1 MKTLS
6 GLPRPAS
13 YRIRDGAFNLT
24 DLHLNAQ
31 VSQRD
36 EAALPSADVS
46 DPSSL
51 IEQVGRCLEAQSRR
65 PLISTARPPPVSN
78 APSSSRSSSPSPSEK
93 PSPGRAR
100 RRLGKRQPSPT
111 ASKSPARKKARRI
124 PLPPFMQ
131 SSTKPQ
137 TPDLS
142 QYSPAVGG
150 ASQAKKRR
158 SRTNR
163 AKKAARR
170 DVWKAPNTSRPA
182 YAKHLRDADCEQVDL
197 DWEDMP
203 ATSTGFTAKREETE
217 TAIYTREEL
226 INEHGFDFLNWSGVT
241 PTGILAPDGKVFA
254 ACIGGCDDPEYVAAT
269 ESLGPIF
276 ASVNEYV
283 TFPKDASDHRRGQF
297 GAQANGPSH
306 GGGQTEPGNL
316 VHNAKFDAVLA
327 YLIALPAM
335 VRIAH
340 FASDAFANWAP
351 RLFAYYNDTMKK
363 LFESDRTLRR
373 NFPRSVWACVTIN
386 FGPRTV
392 TYKHRDFGNLSFG
405 WCAITALG
413 DFNPDLGGDLVLW
426 ECKLIIRFPPGSTVL
441 IPSAIINHS
450 NTAIAEGETRY
461 SVTQYTSGA
470 LFRWVEHGFQL
481 DEKFYAGCTA
491 EERAAARKANRE
503 RWEKGVE
510 MFSTWD
516 ELQEH
521 SKLFA

>member
-1 MKTLS
+1 MVPQGEGARS
-6 GLPRPAS
+6 GLPFPGC
-13 YRIRDGAFNLT
+13 YRIRDGAFDLNE
-24 DLHLNAQ
+24 LHLNAL
-31 VSQRD
+31 VSQED
-36 EAALPSADVS
+36 EAPLPSA
-46 DPSSL
+46 
-51 IEQVGRCLEAQSRR
+51 
-65 PLISTARPPPVSN
+65 RPPVPT
-78 APSSSRSSSPSPSEK
+78 APPFPRPPSP
-93 PSPGRAR
+93 PSPQKSDLPRAR
-100 RRLGKRQPSPT
+100 RALGRRRPSPT
-111 ASKSPARKKARRI
+111 ASKSPPRKKAKRI
-124 PLPPFMQ
+124 SIPPFML
-131 SSTKPQ
+131 SSAAPG

-142 QYSPAVGG
+142 QYNPAVGG

-170 DVWKAPNTSRPA
+170 DVWKAPNTSRA
-182 YAKHLRDADCEQVDL
+182 VHAKHLRDAECEYVDL

-217 TAIYTREEL
+217 AQIYTREEL
-226 INEHGFDFLNWSGVT
+226 MRDYGFDYLDWNGAT
-241 PTGILAPDGKVFA
+241 PTGIVAPDRRVFA
-254 ACIGGCDDPEYVAAT
+254 ACIGGCDDPDYVEAT
-269 ESLGPIF
+269 QTLGPIF
-276 ASVNEYV
+276 EAVNDYV
-283 TFPKDASDHRRGQF
+283 RFPKDASDHRRGQF

-316 VHNAKFDAVLA
+316 VHNATFDAVLA

-363 LFESDRTLRR
+363 LFDSDHSLRR
-373 NFPRSVWACVTIN
+373 NFPRSVWACITIN

-392 TYKHRDFGNLSFG
+392 TFKHRDFGNLSFG

-413 DFNPDLGGDLVLW
+413 DFNPDRGGDLVLW

-491 EERAAARKANRE
+491 EERRAARKANRE
-503 RWEKGVE
+503 RWERGVE
-510 MFSTWD
+510 MFSTWE
-516 ELQEH
+516 ELQERG
-521 SKLFA
+521 KLFA